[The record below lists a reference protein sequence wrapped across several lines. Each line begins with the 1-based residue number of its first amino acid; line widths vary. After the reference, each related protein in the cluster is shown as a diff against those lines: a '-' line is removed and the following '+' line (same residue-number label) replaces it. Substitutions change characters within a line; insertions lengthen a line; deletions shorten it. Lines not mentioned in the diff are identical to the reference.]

1 MSRASIFWVSIFLVL
16 TLCGS
21 INYAGELEGSP
32 RLQAQPI
39 AIQSLSALIRAY
51 LDSGDGQEAQDVLA
65 RILTHPKADLEM
77 VSRVIGAGRS
87 YGNEPV
93 GLYPNVPVQ
102 VRGKTQGY
110 GLYVPSSYDPATPY
124 PLVVCLHGAG
134 FTGATYLERWQPR
147 LGDSYILACP
157 TYYQGAWWTRFGE
170 DLVLATIRAVR
181 ARYHIDPDRILL
193 TGMSN
198 GGIGAWIIGMHRA
211 PLFAGVAPMASG
223 VDDVLFPFLKN
234 LSQTSVYIIHG
245 ARDRI
250 MPVALSRQIVRELDR
265 LSVNYIYREHD
276 HTHPHAG
283 GHFFPRPELPALVSW
298 FGKQQRN
305 PFPHTVTLV
314 RDASHLTEFGWVR
327 IDATDRIAM
336 FSEALT
342 DSRDEFVK
350 NRIYAELDVSIVGSS
365 RIEVRTTRVRRYT
378 IFLNNDLVDL
388 SQPVTVVTNGVTS
401 FQGIVN
407 PDLETLLREA
417 RRRQDP
423 RMLFPV
429 QLTLAVEK

>member
-1 MSRASIFWVSIFLVL
+1 MSRTLISWIYIFLNL
-16 TLCGS
+16 ALWGS
-21 INYAGELEGSP
+21 ITYAGELEGSP
-32 RLQAQPI
+32 RPEAQPI

-51 LDSGDGQEAQDVLA
+51 LDSGNGRENQDVLA
-65 RILTHPKADLEM
+65 RILAHPEADLET
-77 VSRVIGAGRS
+77 VSGVIGAGRS
-87 YGNEPV
+87 YGKEPV

-110 GLYVPSSYDPATPY
+110 GLYVPSSYGPDTSY
-124 PLVVCLHGAG
+124 PLVICLHGAG
-134 FTGATYLERWQPR
+134 FTGASDLERWQPR

-170 DLVLATIRAVR
+170 NLVLATIRAVR
-181 ARYHIDPDRILL
+181 ARYHIDPDRIFL

-198 GGIGAWIIGMHRA
+198 GGIGAWIIGMHHA

-223 VDDVLFPFLKN
+223 LDDVLFPFLKN
-234 LSQTSVYIIHG
+234 LTQTPVYIIHG

-250 MPVALSRQIVRELDR
+250 MPVDLSRQIVKELDT
-265 LSVNYIYREHD
+265 LQVDYIYREHD

-305 PFPHTVTLV
+305 PFPCKVTLV
-314 RDASHLTEFGWVR
+314 RDASHLSEFGWVR

-342 DSRDEFVK
+342 DNRDEFVK
-350 NRIYAELDVSIVGSS
+350 NRIYAELDVAIVGPNQV
-365 RIEVRTTRVRRYT
+365 EVRTTRVRRYT

>member
-1 MSRASIFWVSIFLVL
+1 MSRTSILWVSTFLVL
-16 TLCGS
+16 TLCGPVT
-21 INYAGELEGSP
+21 YAGEPEGIS
-32 RLQAQPI
+32 RFGAQAVELQP
-39 AIQSLSALIRAY
+39 LPALIWQY
-51 LDSGDGQEAQDVLA
+51 LETADGTDAQEALA
-65 RILTHPKADLEM
+65 KILAHPEADLEM
-77 VSRVIGAGRS
+77 VSRVIGAGRP
-87 YGNEPV
+87 YRNEPV

-102 VRGKTQGY
+102 VRGRIQGY

-134 FTGATYLERWQPR
+134 FTGASYLERWQPR

-181 ARYHIDPDRILL
+181 ARYHIDPDRIFL

-211 PLFAGVAPMASG
+211 TLFAGVAPMASG

-234 LSQTSVYIIHG
+234 LSQTPVYIIHG

-305 PFPHTVTLV
+305 PFPHKVTLV

-342 DSRDEFVK
+342 DNRDEFVK
-350 NRIYAELDVSIVGSS
+350 NRIYAELDVSIVGSN

-401 FQGIVN
+401 FQGVVK

-429 QLTLAVEK
+429 HLTLDVEK

>member
-1 MSRASIFWVSIFLVL
+1 MSRTLISWIYIFLNL
-16 TLCGS
+16 ALWGS
-21 INYAGELEGSP
+21 ITYAGELEGSP
-32 RLQAQPI
+32 RPEAQPI

-51 LDSGDGQEAQDVLA
+51 LDSGNGRENQDVLA
-65 RILTHPKADLEM
+65 RILAHPEADLET
-77 VSRVIGAGRS
+77 VSGVIGAGRS
-87 YGNEPV
+87 YGKEPV

-110 GLYVPSSYDPATPY
+110 GLYVPSSYGPDTSY
-124 PLVVCLHGAG
+124 PLVICLHGAG
-134 FTGATYLERWQPR
+134 FTGASYLERWQPR

-170 DLVLATIRAVR
+170 NLVLATIRAVR
-181 ARYHIDPDRILL
+181 ARYHIDPDRIFL

-198 GGIGAWIIGMHRA
+198 GGIGAWIIGMHHA

-223 VDDVLFPFLKN
+223 LDDVLFPFLKN
-234 LSQTSVYIIHG
+234 LTQTPVYIIHG

-250 MPVALSRQIVRELDR
+250 MPVDLSRQIVKELDT
-265 LSVNYIYREHD
+265 LQVDYIYREHD

-305 PFPHTVTLV
+305 PFPCKVTLV
-314 RDASHLTEFGWVR
+314 RDASHLSEFGWVR

-342 DSRDEFVK
+342 DNRDEFVK
-350 NRIYAELDVSIVGSS
+350 NRIYAELDVAIVGPNQV
-365 RIEVRTTRVRRYT
+365 EVRTTRVRRYT